1 MFLPATDGND
11 LLQIAE
17 ALCTRAG
24 MAVPL
29 DSLQE
34 TAVRS
39 FCGRRFEQAS
49 ALFAEVLER
58 RETSDVWCD
67 WATALTICEDTSG
80 AERGFR
86 RALDLNAG
94 NDLAALKLGVL
105 LAGSNGMPTLF
116 ITWSNA
122 AIAVKSRSAPKYC
135 NCWRRAG
142 RSTRRRLLPD

>member
-24 MAVPL
+24 IAVPL

-34 TAVRS
+34 RAVRS
-39 FCGRRFEQAS
+39 FCERRFEEAS

-67 WATALTICEDTSG
+67 WATARTICEDTSG

-105 LAGSNGMPTLF
+105 LAGLER
-116 ITWSNA
+116 NA
-122 AIAVKSRSAPKYC
+122 DAVHYLEQCGNRRQEPERTEVLQLLATCRSKHA
-135 NCWRRAG
+135 AAVT
-142 RSTRRRLLPD
+142 S